1 METRPEIS
9 FDDTATAFSYKSDK
23 EMRKANFV
31 FTVVNHP
38 WVSSFA
44 TGAVKLG
51 LKIGLPIEGMIRT
64 TVFEHFCGGESIDKA
79 EQTIQKLGEYRVGA
93 ILDYSVEGEHNEAAF
108 EATLQETLRTIDK
121 AQGSKHIPFS
131 VFKVTGLASADL
143 LESIQNDKAI
153 SIGEQ
158 QAWERVKKRVDTICA
173 KAFETGV
180 PVLIDAEET
189 WIQNPIDALAYEMMA
204 KYNKQKAIVFNT
216 YQLYRI
222 ESLKNLREAFH
233 VAAMHNYFLG
243 AKLVRG
249 AYMEKER
256 KRAADN
262 NYTDPIQPT
271 KEATDDAFNK
281 ALEFCIDNKQRI
293 TFMCGSHNDYSN
305 YYLTILMNK
314 HGMKPWDNRVWFA
327 QLFGMSDNISF
338 NLARGGFNVAKY
350 LPYGP
355 VKSVMPYLLRRAEEN
370 TSVAGQSSRELTLI
384 RKELS
389 RRKDENG

>member
-23 EMRKANFV
+23 ELSKANFV

-38 WVSSFA
+38 WVSALS

-51 LKIGLPIEGMIRT
+51 LKLGLPIEGMIRA

-79 EQTIQKLGEYRVGA
+79 EQAIQRLGQYHVGA
-93 ILDYSVEGEHNEAAF
+93 ILDYSVEGEHTEKGF
-108 EATLQETLRTIDK
+108 DATLEETLHTIDK
-121 AQGSKHIPFS
+121 AKTNKHIPFC
-131 VFKVTGLASADL
+131 VFKMTGLAAAEL
-143 LESIQNDKAI
+143 LEKVQAKQALSAE
-153 SIGEQ
+153 EQ
-158 QAWERVKKRVDTICA
+158 EAFERVRKRVDAICA
-173 KAFETGV
+173 KAATAGI

-189 WIQNPIDALAYEMMA
+189 WIQDPIDALAYEMMA
-204 KYNKQKAIVFNT
+204 KYNKEKAIVFNT
-216 YQLYRI
+216 YQMYRTA
-222 ESLKNLREAFH
+222 SLKNLRDSFH
-233 VAAMHNYFLG
+233 TAAMHNYFLG

-262 NYTDPIQPT
+262 KYADPIQPT
-271 KEATDDAFNK
+271 KEATDEAFNK
-281 ALEFCIDNKQRI
+281 ALEFCIDNKQRVSV
-293 TFMCGSHNDYSN
+293 MCGSHNDYSN

-314 HGMKPWDNRVWFA
+314 HSMKANDARVSFA
-327 QLFGMSDNISF
+327 QLYGMSDNISF
-338 NLARGGFNVAKY
+338 NLAKAGYNVAKY

-384 RKELS
+384 RKELK
-389 RRKDENG
+389 RRKG